1 MGNSFW
7 NVWRYADSERILVFF
22 VLFFCFLWKCIHTDV
37 YTYQLT
43 IYGFYIEFWQHTTDT
58 GWIDW
63 LDFTYI
69 SLKLRICFCTTRMF
83 TKATG
88 TKMFVFWVY
97 VTAIH
102 PNKTFF
108 HFYVVYPIKLKPCKK
123 NSISLVLYYTCL
135 VCLSALQL

>member
-1 MGNSFW
+1 MFLFGEFFLKCLKICRQWENS
-7 NVWRYADSERILVFF
+7 VFF
-22 VLFFCFLWKCIHTDV
+22 GCFLLLFFLFFV
-37 YTYQLT
+37 EMYTYWCLYISVNHIWILYWVLT
-43 IYGFYIEFWQHTTDT
+43 THNWT

-108 HFYVVYPIKLKPCKK
+108 HFNMWYILSNWSRVK
-123 NSISLVLYYTCL
+123 NPAYL
-135 VCLSALQL
+135 